1 MNGNGAIKSTLWF
14 GLLITASLGCAA
26 PSSSSRGP
34 QAASSSEAAVY
45 ATSTQ
50 ARQAAMTA
58 DSALAEL
65 RRGNERFVA
74 GRSFDRDYTAQVAQT
89 SQGQFPFAAVVT
101 CIDSRAA
108 PEILFDQ
115 GIGDLFVGRV
125 AGNVIN
131 DDLMGSLEF
140 ATKVA
145 GAKVIVVL
153 GHTECG
159 AVKGACDGVELGK
172 LTTLLDKIEPAIAR
186 SPTTA
191 RRATPRTRP
200 SSNASP
206 SSTSSRAST
215 RS

>member
-1 MNGNGAIKSTLWF
+1 
-14 GLLITASLGCAA
+14 
-26 PSSSSRGP
+26 
-34 QAASSSEAAVY
+34 
-45 ATSTQ
+45 
-50 ARQAAMTA
+50 MTA

-74 GRSFDRDYTAQVAQT
+74 GRSFDRDYAAQVALT
-89 SQGQFPFAAVVT
+89 SRGQFPFAAVVS
-101 CIDSRAA
+101 CLDSRAA

-125 AGNVIN
+125 AGNIIN
-131 DDLMGSLEF
+131 DDLLGSLEF

-172 LTTLLDKIEPAIAR
+172 LTTLLDKIEPAIAAV
-186 SPTTA
+186 PDDG
-191 RRATPRTRP
+191 TPRNSKNKTFVERVTEL
-200 SSNASP
+200 NVKQGVDAILQGSP
-206 SSTSSRAST
+206 VIAELVSQGKVKVVGATYDIGNGQVRWH
-215 RS
+215 